1 MTLTPGVLSALRGHG
16 LDVRPDDD
24 PRVTWQRLYD
34 VYRERVAGLRQRQ
47 QRGEVALQDYAGA
60 VARLRD
66 SFPLLAVPPEA
77 WSEEAR

>member
-16 LDVRPDDD
+16 LDVCPDDD
-24 PRVTWQRLYD
+24 PREAWQRLYD
-34 VYRERVAGLRQRQ
+34 LYREQVAGLRQRQ
-47 QRGEVALQDYAGA
+47 RRGEIPLPDYASE

-77 WSEEAR
+77 WSQGAP